1 MFKFKPKLRDKTIA
15 AGRKNVE
22 VMVSLK
28 YLNKFW
34 RTPEMSFINC
44 EISLILTRFN
54 KCVLANDTEARK
66 FAITDTKLYLTV
78 ETLSVQDNAKLLRQL
93 KKIFIHSFISFLKI
107 IQNFNIYIYIYIWIY
122 IWINIYIY
130 IYIYI
135 HTYTV
140 THKHTNTCMHMQT
153 YVCIQ

>member
-54 KCVLANDTEARK
+54 KCLLANDTEARK

-107 IQNFNIYIYIYIWIY
+107 IQNFNIYIYIYIYMNIY
-122 IWINIYIY
+122 MNKYIY
-130 IYIYI
+130 IYIYTYI
-135 HTYTV
+135 HS
-140 THKHTNTCMHMQT
+140 HT
-153 YVCIQ
+153 

>member
-130 IYIYI
+130 IYIYTYI
-135 HTYTV
+135 HS
-140 THKHTNTCMHMQT
+140 HT
-153 YVCIQ
+153 